1 MPVAFDSSAESAS
14 SVSQATFSWTHTP
27 VGTLVG
33 LVVYVFRSPF
43 SVDGCVCK
51 VNGVEIDGIGI
62 VSSTDGSPTGN
73 TIAFGLS
80 RPPAGVLTIE
90 ITRTNNTDLY
100 YGASVGVTADT
111 LDIFFPEGAEAS
123 TVGAL
128 SEVAF
133 GSDSPTNSLRVGG
146 LFFAHADVPTIGAHS
161 TALQNIDNGA
171 YTYNLIRETT
181 PGVGDQFVGWTDADS
196 AGRAALYFEIA
207 EYFGPSYSAG
217 VSIWA
222 LDSTGAIWTDLT
234 ADWRADKGLSTMR
247 GMDSSQ
253 PNLPPIAGS
262 ASFSLDNVA
271 GTYLPGTGP
280 IQRGTLIQIY
290 YGLDGNQV
298 ELWCGVVDTI
308 KQNPM
313 LGDESVDVT
322 CLGVISFLTG
332 KPPFGHGPL
341 STAVHLLETTD
352 ELIQEILDQ
361 VNFPGDFS
369 LGDGNPGE
377 VISAYWWAEGKDPWT
392 AILELL
398 NSEGPNASL
407 YETAYSWNLNFYN
420 RVASESGR
428 MATPEAEFTDVPA
441 GAIQIA
447 RPFNYDDGLD
457 RLINYVRW
465 ELSER
470 IFDAE
475 VSNVWNYND
484 PLSLDPDEIATFG
497 VSDSSS
503 VPFTGT
509 TSLAEGIDY
518 VVLSGS
524 VASISLDRESGE
536 TATLTVAAS
545 VAGVD
550 IQFLQVRARLLS
562 IVRKTVYVN
571 TVGAPLDTGIAK
583 QGFNGPTWEGIFSSY
598 IIENINSMVVLWS
611 NGRPMVFLTL
621 QDINDDVLYEQVY
634 RELMD
639 RITVVETQSGI
650 SQDYWITNIKHT
662 VTPGPRLLTA
672 FEAVKCISLSPAPP
686 APGVDRYYSEDAC
699 WGWADGSFFGNNPL
713 AAGGWYNGVTPSTSD
728 ASRAIAGWYFP
739 NIAVANGATI
749 LSATIYVYWEG
760 IAGYNYGW
768 LNADVAFQDSDNAP
782 SFVATP
788 SISARTLDA
797 NSDAIIDVATA
808 DFTLD
813 ITDKLQDMVDRGGWA
828 SGNALM
834 WLMYGHTVTPP
845 VNHNGWLGDK
855 GLPLPYYSGMRA
867 YIEVT
872 I

>member
-1 MPVAFDSSAESAS
+1 MSVAFDSSAESAS

-33 LVVYVFRSPF
+33 LVVYVYRSPF
-43 SVDGCVCK
+43 SIDGCVCK
-51 VNGVEIDGIGI
+51 VNGVEIAPIGI

-80 RPPAGVLTIE
+80 APPAGVLTIE

-100 YGASVGVTADT
+100 YGASVGVTAAT
-111 LDIFFPEGAEAS
+111 IAVFFPETAEAS

-146 LFFAHADVPTIGAHS
+146 LFFAHADVPTIGANS

-181 PGVGDQFVGWTDADS
+181 PGTGDQFVGWTDADS
-196 AGRAALYFEIA
+196 AGRAALYIEIA

-217 VSIWA
+217 ISIYAVSIA
-222 LDSTGAIWTDLT
+222 DVWTSLT
-234 ADWRADKGLSTMR
+234 ANWRADKGLSTMR

-253 PNLPPIAGS
+253 PNLPPNAGS

-271 GTYLPGTGP
+271 GTYLPGIGP
-280 IQRGTLIQIY
+280 IQRGTLIQVY
-290 YGLDGNQV
+290 YGYAGDLYS
-298 ELWCGVVDTI
+298 LWCGVVDTV

-341 STAVHLLETTD
+341 STEVKILDLTSAIIT
-352 ELIQEILDQ
+352 EILDQ
-361 VNFPGDFS
+361 VNFPGDYS
-369 LGDGNPGE
+369 APSPGE
-377 VISAYWWAEGKDPWT
+377 VINAYWWAEGKDPWT
-392 AILELL
+392 AILEQV
-398 NSEGPNASL
+398 NSEGPNSSFYENAGSFRLTFNNRVSTVDVTRMNTSQASL
-407 YETAYSWNLNFYN
+407 SD
-420 RVASESGR
+420 
-428 MATPEAEFTDVPA
+428 DV
-441 GAIQIA
+441 GDAIQIA

-475 VSNVWNYND
+475 VSNIWNYND
-484 PLSLDPDEIATFG
+484 PLTLDPDEIATFG
-497 VSDSSS
+497 VSDSDS

-536 TATLTVAAS
+536 TATLTVT
-545 VAGVD
+545 AGGGGVS

-571 TVGAPLDTGIAK
+571 TVGAPLDTGTAK

-611 NGRPMVFLTL
+611 SGRPMVFLTL
-621 QDINDDVLYEQVY
+621 QDINNTILVQQLT

-639 RITVVETQSGI
+639 RITVIETQSGI

-672 FEAVKCISLSPAPP
+672 LEAVKCISLSPAPP

-739 NIAVANGATI
+739 AIAIANGATI

-813 ITDKLQDMVDRGGWA
+813 VTSKVQDMVNRGGWA

-834 WLMYGHTVTPP
+834 WLMYGRTVTPP